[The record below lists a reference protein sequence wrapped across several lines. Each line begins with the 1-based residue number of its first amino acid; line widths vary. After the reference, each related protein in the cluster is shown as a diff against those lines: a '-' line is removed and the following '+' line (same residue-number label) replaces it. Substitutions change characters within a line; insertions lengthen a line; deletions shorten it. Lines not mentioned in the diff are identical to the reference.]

1 MQMDRLERIR
11 GCLLGGA
18 AGDALG
24 YEVEFITREEI
35 NGRYGPGGIRHY
47 ALHQGRACTS
57 DDTQMTLFTCEGIAM
72 GWNRAVAGG
81 MAADM
86 ETYFYDAYLNWL
98 ATQGYPAKGAWH
110 DRSRLLRMPE
120 MFARRAPG
128 NTCLG
133 SLLSGRMGTLGEPI
147 NHSKGCGGVM
157 RAAPVGFVG
166 PFGRRYDDC
175 PEDAAVWQGAKVA
188 AITHGHPLGY
198 MPAGMLAEIIRLVV
212 LMDGACLEEIVLAAL
227 DRTLRLLGRDEAHA
241 SRVMER
247 IIRQAVTL
255 SREDMPDHAAI
266 AALGEGWVGEE
277 ALAIAIY
284 CVLKHPDDLPACL
297 CAAVNHSGDSD
308 STGAIAGNILGARL
322 GSGALAREWV
332 DPLDTLEGI
341 ELMARQLD
349 EAAREQ
355 GV

>member
-86 ETYFYDAYLNWL
+86 ETYVYDAYLNWL

-166 PFGRRYDDC
+166 PFGRCGRG
-175 PEDAAVWQGAKVA
+175 PRWQLSPTG
-188 AITHGHPLGY
+188 IPWG
-198 MPAGMLAEIIRLVV
+198 I
-212 LMDGACLEEIVLAAL
+212 C
-227 DRTLRLLGRDEAHA
+227 
-241 SRVMER
+241 
-247 IIRQAVTL
+247 RQACWRR
-255 SREDMPDHAAI
+255 SS
-266 AALGEGWVGEE
+266 GW
-277 ALAIAIY
+277 
-284 CVLKHPDDLPACL
+284 
-297 CAAVNHSGDSD
+297 SS
-308 STGAIAGNILGARL
+308 
-322 GSGALAREWV
+322 
-332 DPLDTLEGI
+332 
-341 ELMARQLD
+341 
-349 EAAREQ
+349 
-355 GV
+355 

>member
-1 MQMDRLERIR
+1 
-11 GCLLGGA
+11 
-18 AGDALG
+18 
-24 YEVEFITREEI
+24 
-35 NGRYGPGGIRHY
+35 
-47 ALHQGRACTS
+47 
-57 DDTQMTLFTCEGIAM
+57 
-72 GWNRAVAGG
+72 
-81 MAADM
+81 
-86 ETYFYDAYLNWL
+86 
-98 ATQGYPAKGAWH
+98 
-110 DRSRLLRMPE
+110 
-120 MFARRAPG
+120 
-128 NTCLG
+128 
-133 SLLSGRMGTLGEPI
+133 MGTLGEPI